1 MRSLKMKNV
10 EYNEDVISELEMA
23 LKEEKNIRTYK
34 RISVVL
40 KHFHGF
46 TNRD

>member
-23 LKEEKNIRTYK
+23 LKMAEKIGLL
-34 RISVVL
+34 S
-40 KHFHGF
+40 
-46 TNRD
+46 